1 MGRSQDYIIQV
12 RGLSKRF
19 GSRSVLHDV
28 EFGIRRGEF
37 VTILGPSGSG
47 KSTLLRIIGGL
58 EKPTE
63 GSIIFDGK
71 DITSM
76 PAEKRPINTVF
87 QHYALFPHLN
97 VYENIAFGLVMKGV
111 DKQQQAERIA
121 EVLQIVGMQ
130 GYENY
135 DVRKLSGGQQQRVAI
150 ARAIVNKPEVL
161 LLDESLSAL
170 DHKLRKQMQRELKAM
185 HRQLGITF
193 IFVTHDQEEAI
204 SMSDN
209 IVVLQEGK
217 VQQIASPSEIYNHP
231 SNLFMA
237 NFIGENNIIKIQ
249 VLDGQKI
256 FLLGQSVE
264 ADTNRFMAGDTA
276 YAVIR
281 PEDVL
286 ISDATSEEFPWKGVV
301 CSSDFRGVYYETFV
315 QTKTGEIL
323 QIRQDKEYETGT
335 SVGIGVARNDLYLV
349 GAEA

>member
-1 MGRSQDYIIQV
+1 MGESKDYIIQV
-12 RGLSKRF
+12 SGLSKNY
-19 GSRSVLHDV
+19 GSSSVLHDV
-28 EFGIRRGEF
+28 TFGVRRGEF

-47 KSTLLRIIGGL
+47 KSTLLRIIGGF
-58 EKPTE
+58 EKPNA
-63 GSIIFDGK
+63 GSIFFDGE
-71 DITSM
+71 DITKV
-76 PAEKRPINTVF
+76 PAEKRKINTVF

-97 VYENIAFGLVMKGV
+97 VYENIAFGLEMKGV
-111 DKQQQAERIA
+111 AKQQQAERIA

-130 GYENY
+130 GFENY

-150 ARAIVNKPEVL
+150 ARAIVNKPDVL

-209 IVVLQEGK
+209 IIVLQEGK
-217 VQQIASPSEIYNHP
+217 VQQIATPSEIYNHP

-237 NFIGENNIIKIQ
+237 RFIGENNIIKIQ
-249 VLDGQKI
+249 VLDESKI
-256 FLLGQSVE
+256 SLLGQSVE
-264 ADTNRFMAGDTA
+264 ADTDRFRTGDVA

-281 PEDVL
+281 PEDVTL
-286 ISDATSEEFPWKGVV
+286 SEANIDEYLWHGIVR
-301 CSSDFRGVYYETFV
+301 SSDFRGFYYETFV
-315 QTKTGEIL
+315 QTRTGEML

-335 SVGIGVARNDLYLV
+335 PVGIGVARNDLYLV
-349 GAEA
+349 AEA